1 MAHLKLRG
9 FTGIRKDLTVQV
21 EKTVKTKTQVLD
33 KKGKPVIENGQPKY
47 NITETKVKEN
57 PIREFNIRTNNAV
70 PPSHKMLR

>member
-1 MAHLKLRG
+1 MAHPKLRG

-21 EKTVKTKTQVLD
+21 EKTVKTRTQVLD

-57 PIREFNIRTNNAV
+57 PVREFNIHVNNAV
-70 PPSHKMLR
+70 PLSHKMLH

>member
-1 MAHLKLRG
+1 MAHPKLRG

-33 KKGKPVIENGQPKY
+33 KKGQPVIENGQPKY

-57 PIREFNIRTNNAV
+57 PIREFNIRVNNAV
-70 PPSHKMLR
+70 PSSHKMLR

>member
-1 MAHLKLRG
+1 MAHPKLRG
-9 FTGIRKDLTVQV
+9 FIGIRKDLTVQI

-57 PIREFNIRTNNAV
+57 PIDEFNIRTNNAI

>member
-1 MAHLKLRG
+1 MAHPKLRG

-57 PIREFNIRTNNAV
+57 PICEFNIRTNNAV

>member
-1 MAHLKLRG
+1 MAKAILRG

-47 NITETKVKEN
+47 TITETKVKEN
-57 PIREFNIRTNNAV
+57 PVREFIIRTNNAV
-70 PPSHKMLR
+70 PLSHKMLR

>member
-1 MAHLKLRG
+1 MAKAILRG

-47 NITETKVKEN
+47 IITETKVKEN
-57 PIREFNIRTNNAV
+57 PVREFTIRTNNAV

>member
-1 MAHLKLRG
+1 MAHSKLRG

-57 PIREFNIRTNNAV
+57 PVREFNIRTNNAI

>member
-1 MAHLKLRG
+1 MAHPKLRG

-21 EKTVKTKTQVLD
+21 EKTVKIKTQVLD

-57 PIREFNIRTNNAV
+57 PIREFNIRTNNAI
-70 PPSHKMLR
+70 PPSHKMLK

>member
-1 MAHLKLRG
+1 MAKAILRG

-33 KKGKPVIENGQPKY
+33 KKGRPVIENGQPKY
-47 NITETKVKEN
+47 TITETKVKEN
-57 PIREFNIRTNNAV
+57 PIGEFNIHVNNAF

>member
-1 MAHLKLRG
+1 MAHPKLRG
-9 FTGIRKDLTVQV
+9 FIGIRKDLTVQV

-47 NITETKVKEN
+47 IITETKVKEN
-57 PIREFNIRTNNAV
+57 PVHEFIIRTNNAV